1 MLQVFNILIWY
12 LAHISK
18 TLIVKAIILNFIN
31 TLQKFLDH
39 PVMSPFNFVFSAVV
53 VNLKVC
59 TVSYFMQIK
68 TNILFYINLYIR
80 CYPCKPLWNGLI

>member
-1 MLQVFNILIWY
+1 M
-12 LAHISK
+12 ST
-18 TLIVKAIILNFIN
+18 TLIEKAIILNFIN
-31 TLQKFLDH
+31 KLQKLLVH

-68 TNILFYINLYIR
+68 TNILFYINLYRR
-80 CYPCKPLWNGLI
+80 CYTCKPLWNGLI